1 MGIYERS
8 FMLYAF
14 ITATLYLSCVSHY
27 THHSERYQS
36 DTTTLPWA
44 AEHRTQITI
53 SCHTTKEST
62 TITPLTS
69 VIKNATTKMRFMT

>member
-8 FMLYAF
+8 FMLHTF
-14 ITATLYLSCVSHY
+14 ITSTLCLSCASHH

-44 AEHRTQITI
+44 AEHRTQVTI
-53 SCHTTKEST
+53 SFHTTQENT

-69 VIKNATTKMRFMT
+69 VIKNATTKMRFTT